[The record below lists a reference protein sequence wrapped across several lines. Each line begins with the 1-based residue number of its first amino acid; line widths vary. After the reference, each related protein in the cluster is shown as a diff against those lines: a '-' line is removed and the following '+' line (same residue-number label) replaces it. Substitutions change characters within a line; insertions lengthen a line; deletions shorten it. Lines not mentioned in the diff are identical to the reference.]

1 MNIFKKA
8 FCRTYQ
14 GIFYVALHFIKIP
27 LPNLRE
33 GEGSSLR
40 LLEDLKLED
49 LHRPMLFVESFLR
62 DIEVSK
68 PLEEALHAAG
78 YEVTLFTG
86 IKPNPSSTLV
96 EEAKQVY
103 LEHHCDCLVALG
115 GGSTI
120 DLAKAV
126 GVLVAYPDKDIG
138 HFEGVL
144 KIHRRIP
151 VLFAMPTTAGTGSE
165 TTLATVIVDEE
176 KKHKY
181 QVDAPAIIPKYAYL
195 DGSLLAKLNPKIIAS
210 TGMDALTHALEAYI
224 GNSNT
229 KFTKQCAIDAFLGFK
244 KHFIA
249 FYDDVNNVE
258 ARNGMLRMSYDAGN
272 AFTRAY
278 VGYVHALAH
287 ALGGYY
293 HVAHGLANAILL
305 PYVLRAF
312 GSKLNKKAIEICG
325 YLGVE
330 IIDKEPYEALASF
343 IDEINARVGI
353 PKQFELPIDDAA
365 YDFLAAHA
373 EKEGNPLYPVPVLK
387 TKRELEAILRQANKG
402 VSS

>member
-1 MNIFKKA
+1 M
-8 FCRTYQ
+8 
-14 GIFYVALHFIKIP
+14 ALHFIKIP
-27 LPNLRE
+27 LPNLKE
-33 GEGSSLR
+33 GEGSCLR
-40 LLEDLKLED
+40 VIEDLEQEG

-68 PLEEALHAAG
+68 PLETLLQEKG

-86 IKPNPSSTLV
+86 IKPNPSATLV

-103 LEHHCDCLVALG
+103 LAHHCDCLIALG

-126 GVLVAYPDKDIG
+126 GVLVAYPNKHIG

-181 QVDAPAIIPKYAYL
+181 QVDAPAIVPKYAYL

-244 KHFIA
+244 KYFIA
-249 FYDDVNNVE
+249 FYNDVNNIE

-293 HVAHGLANAILL
+293 HVPHGLANAILL
-305 PYVLRAF
+305 PYVIRAF
-312 GSKLNKKAIEICG
+312 GSPLNQKAAEICK
-325 YLGVE
+325 LLDVE
-330 IIDKEPYEALASF
+330 IGDKEPFEALASY
-343 IDEINARVGI
+343 IDETNKRVGI
-353 PKQFELPIDDAA
+353 PKQFELPIDEQA
-365 YDFLAAHA
+365 YDFLARHA

-387 TKRELEAILRQANKG
+387 TKQELEAILKQANKG